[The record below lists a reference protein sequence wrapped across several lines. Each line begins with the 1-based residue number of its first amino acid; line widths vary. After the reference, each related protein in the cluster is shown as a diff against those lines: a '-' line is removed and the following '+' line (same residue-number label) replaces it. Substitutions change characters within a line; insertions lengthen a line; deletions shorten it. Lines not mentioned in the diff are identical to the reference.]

1 MVLKIAVIGSTGRLG
16 SHIVSMAKES
26 FDFLVTPLEA
36 ADVIIDASSPLACTT
51 NLEHALTLHKPLVIG
66 TTGHTPE
73 NLALIQQASQS
84 IPLLLAPNFSLG
96 MTMCLEAV
104 SLLAKQLKNFC
115 TIDILEAHH
124 VHKKDIPSGT
134 ALALSQAIDSE
145 NPPSIDSIREGD
157 IMGEHTVSFSCEGET
172 ITLKHEAHSRKAFAG
187 GALKAAQF
195 LIHQNPGLYTMKDV
209 LYVAF

>member
-16 SHIVSMAKES
+16 SHIVSMTVEDS
-26 FDFLVTPLEA
+26 NFLVTTLAE
-36 ADVIIDASSPLACTT
+36 ADVIIDASSPLACAA
-51 NLEHALTLHKPLVIG
+51 NLKYALALHKPLVIG

-73 NLALIQQASQS
+73 NLALIEQAAQS

-115 TIDILEAHH
+115 TMCITETHH

-134 ALALSQAIDSE
+134 ALALSQTIDPE
-145 NPPSIDSIREGD
+145 NPPSIHSIREGD
-157 IMGEHTVSFSCEGET
+157 VMGEHTVSFSCEGET
-172 ITLKHEAHSRKAFAG
+172 ITLKHEALSRKAFAT